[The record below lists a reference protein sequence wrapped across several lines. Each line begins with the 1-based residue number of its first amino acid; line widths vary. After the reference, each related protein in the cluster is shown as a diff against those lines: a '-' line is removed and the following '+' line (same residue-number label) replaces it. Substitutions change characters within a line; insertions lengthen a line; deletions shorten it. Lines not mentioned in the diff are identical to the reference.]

1 MYQNLINQN
10 GKNYASNLTQK
21 EKAEKNGSKDGNAF
35 YKLMNNPVYG
45 KAMEN
50 MRKGV
55 DVRLVNNEKNCLKWK
70 SKPS

>member
-10 GKNYASNLTQK
+10 DKNYASNLTQK
-21 EKAEKNGSKDGNAF
+21 KKTEKNGSKDGNAF
-35 YKLMNNPVYG
+35 YKLMNNPVYN

-50 MRKGV
+50 MRKAV
-55 DVRLVNNEKNCLKWK
+55 EVRLVNNEKNCLKWK